1 MQRRPTSHLL
11 DQPVRLEP
19 VFGCRLYPAYAD
31 SIIAKHLMYRS
42 EWFDWDMLHFLQAYL
57 QPSDHFLDIGANTGL
72 HTLLASTRIDPTA
85 GGRLTCLE
93 PHPLN
98 VQRLENTLKINA
110 LDHATVHPIAAS
122 DTNGTLYLTGSDV
135 FAHLSLSN
143 SATSAIPV
151 TTARLD
157 DLLSDSPIHACKI
170 DVEGAEWQVLR
181 GATRLIESGHL
192 PLLILEWRGHLENFG
207 QTAPD
212 FTAWLQSQN
221 YRLAAYD
228 HATQTLR
235 FSPPYPDDV
244 FAITPTGLHL
254 IQTRLPH
261 LKIH

>member
-1 MQRRPTSHLL
+1 VQHRTSSPSPHQPILL
-11 DQPVRLEP
+11 QP
-19 VFGCRLYPAYAD
+19 VFGSRLYPAYAD

-57 QPSDHFLDIGANTGL
+57 QPGDHFLDIGANTGL

-98 VQRLENTLKINA
+98 VRRLGHTLKINA

-135 FAHLSLSN
+135 FAHLSHSTT
-143 SATSAIPV
+143 AAIPV
-151 TTARLD
+151 ATARLD
-157 DLLSDSPIHACKI
+157 DLLPDTPIHACKI

-207 QTAPD
+207 ETAPD

-235 FSPPYPDDV
+235 FSPPYPEDI
-244 FAITPTGLHL
+244 FAITPAGLAL

-261 LKIH
+261 LRLR